1 MHSATS
7 SDASSKSPRRVVGL
21 VSLAEAR
28 SLVRPGKRVSRA
40 TLISMHL
47 RGEVQILAVGRRY
60 VVTIAT
66 INDYRRA
73 HGHGPVGARGSG
85 ALDEMGSL

>member
-1 MHSATS
+1 
-7 SDASSKSPRRVVGL
+7 
-21 VSLAEAR
+21 
-28 SLVRPGKRVSRA
+28 
-40 TLISMHL
+40 MHL